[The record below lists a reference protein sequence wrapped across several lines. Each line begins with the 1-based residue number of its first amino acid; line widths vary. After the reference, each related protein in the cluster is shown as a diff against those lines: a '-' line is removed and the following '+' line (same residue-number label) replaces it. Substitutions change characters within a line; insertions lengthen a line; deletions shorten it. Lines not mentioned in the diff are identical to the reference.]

1 MAPSPR
7 EEDVKQQSEW
17 IRQGN
22 RAYGGLI
29 AIGVVMV
36 QPFLTASSLDLSAEI
51 CAVAIPLLAALVM
64 VGQQEL
70 YRRRSTT
77 SLLVSLAKAVA
88 QASAFVGV
96 VAGFWHIVWFAGAGV
111 LATGVVAVGVH
122 SAGFTRLER
131 YEGTCDPRSRRPRE
145 APVIGPPTAP
155 A

>member
-1 MAPSPR
+1 VA
-7 EEDVKQQSEW
+7 
-17 IRQGN
+17 
-22 RAYGGLI
+22 
-29 AIGVVMV
+29 
-36 QPFLTASSLDLSAEI
+36 F
-51 CAVAIPLLAALVM
+51 AVAIPLLAALVM

-96 VAGFWHIVWFAGAGV
+96 VAGFWHIVWFAGAAV

-131 YEGTCDPRSRRPRE
+131 YEEPATRGAEDP
-145 APVIGPPTAP
+145 GKPPL
-155 A
+155 

>member
-1 MAPSPR
+1 VN
-7 EEDVKQQSEW
+7 EDVRQQSEW
-17 IRQGN
+17 IRQSN

-51 CAVAIPLLAALVM
+51 CVVAFAVAIPLLAALVM

-96 VAGFWHIVWFAGAGV
+96 VAGFWHILWFAGAAV

-122 SAGFTRLER
+122 SAGFTRLEG
-131 YEGTCDPRSRRPRE
+131 YEELATRGAEDPGKP
-145 APVIGPPTAP
+145 PV
-155 A
+155 

>member
-1 MAPSPR
+1 MN
-7 EEDVKQQSEW
+7 EDVRPQSEW
-17 IRQGN
+17 IRQSN

-51 CAVAIPLLAALVM
+51 CVVAFAVAIPLLAALVM

-96 VAGFWHIVWFAGAGV
+96 VAGFWHIVWFAGAAV

-122 SAGFTRLER
+122 SAGFTRLEGYKELATR
-131 YEGTCDPRSRRPRE
+131 GAEDPGKP
-145 APVIGPPTAP
+145 PV
-155 A
+155 

>member
-1 MAPSPR
+1 VN
-7 EEDVKQQSEW
+7 EDVRQQSEW
-17 IRQGN
+17 IRQSN

-51 CAVAIPLLAALVM
+51 CVVAFAVAIPLLAALVM

-77 SLLVSLAKAVA
+77 SLLVSLAKAIA

-96 VAGFWHIVWFAGAGV
+96 VAGFWHIVWFAGAAV

-122 SAGFTRLER
+122 SAGFTRLEG
-131 YEGTCDPRSRRPRE
+131 YEELATRGAEDPGKP
-145 APVIGPPTAP
+145 PV
-155 A
+155 

>member
-1 MAPSPR
+1 VN
-7 EEDVKQQSEW
+7 EDVRQQSEW
-17 IRQGN
+17 IRQSN

-51 CAVAIPLLAALVM
+51 CVVAFAVAIPLLAALVM

-70 YRRRSTT
+70 DRRRSTT
-77 SLLVSLAKAVA
+77 SLLVSLAKAIA

-96 VAGFWHIVWFAGAGV
+96 VAGFWHIVWFAGAAV

-122 SAGFTRLER
+122 SAGFTRLEG
-131 YEGTCDPRSRRPRE
+131 YEELATRGAEDPGKP
-145 APVIGPPTAP
+145 PV
-155 A
+155 